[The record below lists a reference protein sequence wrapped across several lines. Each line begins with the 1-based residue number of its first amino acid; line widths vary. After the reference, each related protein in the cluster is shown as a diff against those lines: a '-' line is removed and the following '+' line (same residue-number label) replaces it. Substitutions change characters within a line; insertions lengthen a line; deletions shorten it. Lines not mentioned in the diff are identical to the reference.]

1 MTEVAQARAGLA
13 NVVPDAMPDALPM
26 QRRRVVVVDMAVAR
40 DSPAGSC
47 VLAEVEGLARN
58 FDVTVFSERCE
69 RGALPG
75 VEFVRVRAPQRPVLL
90 RYVAFHA
97 GVPLQRLVW
106 RLRGGR
112 AACVQATQG
121 QLPGADICYAHFCH
135 AAYLGTH
142 WKATVATGPRR
153 WARWAT
159 HAFNAWC
166 EARAFAKARVIVVPS
181 RGLRAEIEGRYPA
194 SASKLHVIANPVDTA
209 RFTRP
214 PGFDRTAARVALG
227 FGADERVLAFMALG
241 DFARKGLG
249 VLLQALAGARVGVQA
264 RVRVLVIGGQAGEVK
279 EYVAM
284 ARAMNLGEKVRFV
297 GMQADVRPHLWLSD
311 VFAFPSAYEIFSLA
325 ILQAAA
331 AGLPVMVTRGLYG
344 AEEFVVDGHNGWAVP
359 RSAAHVTDWLD
370 ALPLDGDMLAG
381 MGRAAVASVA
391 QYGCEPF
398 RERWIDLIDSITAG
412 PATVGASPVPAGA
425 GPAAANTRQAPIP

>member
-1 MTEVAQARAGLA
+1 MTDLPQAAPAQR
-13 NVVPDAMPDALPM
+13 
-26 QRRRVVVVDMAVAR
+26 QRVVVVDMAIAR

-47 VLAEVEGLARN
+47 VLAEVEGLTRR
-58 FDVTVFSERCE
+58 FDVTVFSERFE
-69 RGALPG
+69 RDTLPG
-75 VEFVRVRAPQRPVLL
+75 VEFVRVRAPARPVLL
-90 RYVAFHA
+90 RYVAFHV
-97 GVPLQRLVW
+97 GMPLQHLLW

-112 AACVQATQG
+112 ADCVQATQG

-166 EARAFAKARVIVVPS
+166 EARAFASARVIVVPS
-181 RGLRAEIEGRYPA
+181 RGLRAEIEARYPG
-194 SASKLHVIANPVDTA
+194 SAAKLRVIANPVDTA

-214 PGFDRTAARVALG
+214 PGFDRTAARAALG
-227 FGADERVLAFMALG
+227 FGPDDRVLAFMALG

-249 VLLQALAGARVGVQA
+249 ILMQALAGARAGVQA
-264 RVRVLVIGGQAGEVK
+264 RVRILVIGGQAGEVR
-279 EYVAM
+279 EYAAM
-284 ARAMNLGEKVRFV
+284 ARALNLGETVRFV

-344 AEEFVVDGHNGWAVP
+344 AEEFVVDRHNGWAVP
-359 RSAAHVTDWLD
+359 RSAADVTAWLD
-370 ALPLDGDMLAG
+370 QLPLDGDVLAR
-381 MGRAAVASVA
+381 MGRAAAASVA
-391 QYGCEPF
+391 QYAIEPF
-398 RERWIDLIDSITAG
+398 RERWIALIDSLTAG
-412 PATVGASPVPAGA
+412 QATPASVGQT
-425 GPAAANTRQAPIP
+425 AAHTRQAQIP

>member
-1 MTEVAQARAGLA
+1 VTDLLQVAKSPQA
-13 NVVPDAMPDALPM
+13 P
-26 QRRRVVVVDMAVAR
+26 RRRVVVVDMAVAR

-47 VLAEVEGLARN
+47 VLAEVEGLARR
-58 FDVTVFSERCE
+58 FDVTVFSERFE

-75 VEFVRVRAPQRPVLL
+75 VEFVRVRAPERPVLL
-90 RYVAFHA
+90 RYVAFHL
-97 GVPLQRLVW
+97 GMPLHQWVW

-112 AACVQATQG
+112 ADCVQATQG

-135 AAYLGTH
+135 AAYLATH

-166 EARAFAKARVIVVPS
+166 EARAFASARVIVVPS
-181 RGLRAEIEGRYPA
+181 HGLRAEIEGRYPA
-194 SASKLHVIANPVDTA
+194 SASKLHVVANPVDTA

-214 PGFDRTAARVALG
+214 PGFDRVAARAALG
-227 FGADERVLAFMALG
+227 FGTGDRVLAFMALG

-249 VLLQALAGARVGVQA
+249 VLMQALAGAGAGVQG
-264 RVRVLVIGGQAGEVK
+264 RVRILVIGGQAGEVRDH
-279 EYVAM
+279 VAM
-284 ARAMNLGEKVRFV
+284 ARAMNLGEKVCFV

-344 AEEFVVDGHNGWAVP
+344 AEEFVVDGHNGWAVS
-359 RSAAHVTDWLD
+359 RSAAEVTAWLD
-370 ALPLDGDMLAG
+370 QLPLDDGVLAR
-381 MGRAAVASVA
+381 MGRAAMASVA
-391 QYGCEPF
+391 QYA
-398 RERWIDLIDSITAG
+398 IDLGRAG
-412 PATVGASPVPAGA
+412 RQLGEGVRRHDRAGRDLEGVGPGRL
-425 GPAAANTRQAPIP
+425 G

>member
-1 MTEVAQARAGLA
+1 
-13 NVVPDAMPDALPM
+13 
-26 QRRRVVVVDMAVAR
+26 MAVAP

-47 VLAEVEGLARN
+47 VLAEVEGLAHR
-58 FDVTVFSERCE
+58 FDVTVFSERFA

-75 VEFVRVRAPQRPVLL
+75 VAFVRVRAPQRPVLL
-90 RYVAFHA
+90 RYVAFHV
-97 GVPLQRLVW
+97 GMPLQHLLW

-112 AACVQATQG
+112 ADCVQATQG
-121 QLPGADICYAHFCH
+121 QWPGADICYAHFCH

-142 WKATVATGPRR
+142 WKATAATGPRR

-181 RGLRAEIEGRYPA
+181 RGLRAEIEGRYPVT
-194 SASKLHVIANPVDTA
+194 ASKLHVIANPVDTA

-214 PGFDRTAARVALG
+214 PSFDRVAARKALG
-227 FGADERVLAFMALG
+227 FGAGDRVLAFMALG
-241 DFARKGLG
+241 DFARKGLPI
-249 VLLQALAGARVGVQA
+249 LMQALAGVPPGVRG
-264 RVRVLVIGGQAGEVK
+264 RVRILVIGGQAGEVS
-279 EYVAM
+279 EHAAM
-284 ARAMNLGEKVRFV
+284 ARALNVFDKVTFI
-297 GMQADVRPHLWLSD
+297 GMQADVRPHLWSAD

-359 RSAAHVTDWLD
+359 RSAADVTAWL
-370 ALPLDGDMLAG
+370 AQLPLDGDALAA
-381 MGRAAVASVA
+381 MGRAAAASVA
-391 QYGCEPF
+391 QYAIEPF
-398 RERWIDLIDSITAG
+398 RGRWIDLIDSLTA
-412 PATVGASPVPAGA
+412 VPAAPAAASASASA
-425 GPAAANTRQAPIP
+425 GRPAANTRQAQHP